1 MIFFFSFTMSLSF
14 GTVSAVIFGDLHRK
28 QGRMGT
34 NTVFAVGS
42 FKVAVFSIY
51 NHKYRLEVD
60 MRKVFFTIMLIA
72 CVYFSLFAKTTEYDI
87 GEGRTLL
94 LYEDGSYEIVSSSI
108 EPDIIVGKQ
117 YKLDMVSILEP
128 YIALAILEEP
138 SLSNLDK
145 DYVYSLLKDTGLFD
159 AIMAEIPN
167 ISLIFISK
175 EKLLLIADEEKIEA
189 FYRITASRE
198 LYFEDSD
205 GAEEKIGKFSD
216 DYSKIVLEFDDTIP
230 IYLVRQE

>member
-1 MIFFFSFTMSLSF
+1 M
-14 GTVSAVIFGDLHRK
+14 
-28 QGRMGT
+28 
-34 NTVFAVGS
+34 
-42 FKVAVFSIY
+42 
-51 NHKYRLEVD
+51 
-60 MRKVFFTIMLIA
+60 
-72 CVYFSLFAKTTEYDI
+72 
-87 GEGRTLL
+87 
-94 LYEDGSYEIVSSSI
+94 
-108 EPDIIVGKQ
+108 
-117 YKLDMVSILEP
+117 
-128 YIALAILEEP
+128 
-138 SLSNLDK
+138 
-145 DYVYSLLKDTGLFD
+145 KDTGLFD

-216 DYSKIVLEFDDTIP
+216 DYSKIVLEIDDTIP